1 MCNPLR
7 LSKNHKRINAFQL
20 FSVGTEGFAALWAF
34 CGPVSV
40 NIQGDVVLDTFL
52 MSQRI
57 SIHPS
62 NRVSMSEARPQPR
75 FIRRHGLL
83 DPFIAE
89 IDMALQVLGGGG
101 AASRPNPAGPVRAD
115 DDAGMDLEA
124 KRHAAGLMRVN
135 HVGEV
140 CAQALYRGQA
150 AAVQNPESADF
161 FLEAAAEEVDHLGW
175 CAQRL
180 RELDSRPSLLN
191 PLWYAGS
198 FALGALAS
206 RAGAAKSL
214 GFMAETERQVE
225 AHLDSHLNE
234 LPPADHRSR
243 QIVEQMKRDEIK
255 HRLSAEYRGA
265 EPLPGPVRTVM
276 RLMAKIMTGTAYKI

>member
-1 MCNPLR
+1 MTHPNP
-7 LSKNHKRINAFQL
+7 HPPIAQ
-20 FSVGTEGFAALWAF
+20 
-34 CGPVSV
+34 PVRTG
-40 NIQGDVVLDTFL
+40 IAG
-52 MSQRI
+52 
-57 SIHPS
+57 
-62 NRVSMSEARPQPR
+62 QPR
-75 FIRRHGLL
+75 FVRRHGLL

-89 IDMALQVLGGGG
+89 LDVALQVLGAGVT
-101 AASRPNPAGPVRAD
+101 ASRPNPAGPRVSESD
-115 DDAGMDLEA
+115 VEMDAGA

-150 AAVQNPESADF
+150 AAIPSQESAEF

-198 FALGALAS
+198 FALGMLAS
-206 RAGAAKSL
+206 RAGSAQSM

-225 AHLDSHLNE
+225 AHLESHLTE
-234 LPPADHRSR
+234 LPPMDVRSR
-243 QIVEQMKRDEIK
+243 AIVEEMKQDEVK
-255 HRLSAEYRGA
+255 HRVSAEHRGA
-265 EPLPGPVRTVM
+265 QALPKPLRTAM
-276 RLMAKIMTGTAYKI
+276 QLMAKVMTKTAYKI

>member
-1 MCNPLR
+1 MN
-7 LSKNHKRINAFQL
+7 
-20 FSVGTEGFAALWAF
+20 
-34 CGPVSV
+34 
-40 NIQGDVVLDTFL
+40 
-52 MSQRI
+52 QRI
-57 SIHPS
+57 STPQ
-62 NRVSMSEARPQPR
+62 VAEAAPPPAYDQPR
-75 FIRRHGLL
+75 FIRRHGFF

-89 IDMALQVLGGGG
+89 LDMALQVLGGGVL
-101 AASRPNPAGPVRAD
+101 ASRPNPAGPMQASD
-115 DDAGMDLEA
+115 DVELDLQARQHAG
-124 KRHAAGLMRVN
+124 GLMRVN

-150 AAVQNPESADF
+150 AAVQNPESAAF
-161 FLEAAAEEVDHLGW
+161 FLDAAAEEVDHLGW

-225 AHLDSHLNE
+225 AHLDSHLTD
-234 LPPADHRSR
+234 LPPADTRSR
-243 QIVEQMKRDEIK
+243 AIVEQMKRDEIK
-255 HRLSAEYRGA
+255 HRVSAEHRGA
-265 EPLPGPVRTVM
+265 DSLPKPIGKLM
-276 RLMAKIMTGTAYKI
+276 RLMAKVMTGTAYKI

>member
-1 MCNPLR
+1 MTHFAPS
-7 LSKNHKRINAFQL
+7 LST
-20 FSVGTEGFAALWAF
+20 SALT
-34 CGPVSV
+34 G
-40 NIQGDVVLDTFL
+40 
-52 MSQRI
+52 
-57 SIHPS
+57 
-62 NRVSMSEARPQPR
+62 SEAREPRR
-75 FIRRHGLL
+75 FIRRHGPL

-89 IDMALQVLGGGG
+89 LDVALQVLGGGVT
-101 AASRPNPAGPVRAD
+101 ASRPNPAGLNVEALDAD
-115 DDAGMDLEA
+115 LDTAA

-150 AAVQNPESADF
+150 AAIPSQESAEF

-198 FALGALAS
+198 FALGMLAS
-206 RAGAAKSL
+206 RAGSAQSL

-225 AHLDSHLNE
+225 AHLEGHLTE
-234 LPPADHRSR
+234 LPVSDVRSR
-243 QIVEQMKRDEIK
+243 AIVEAMMKDEAK
-255 HRLSAEYRGA
+255 HRVSAEHRGA
-265 EPLPGPVRTVM
+265 RVLPKPLRSAM
-276 RLMAKIMTGTAYKI
+276 RLMAKVMTKTAYRI

>member
-1 MCNPLR
+1 
-7 LSKNHKRINAFQL
+7 
-20 FSVGTEGFAALWAF
+20 
-34 CGPVSV
+34 
-40 NIQGDVVLDTFL
+40 
-52 MSQRI
+52 
-57 SIHPS
+57 
-62 NRVSMSEARPQPR
+62 
-75 FIRRHGLL
+75 LL
-83 DPFIAE
+83 DPLIAE
-89 IDMALQVLGGGG
+89 LDLALQVLGGGVT
-101 AASRPNPAGPVRAD
+101 ASRPNPAGPRAEID
-115 DDAGMDLEA
+115 DTALDSAA

-150 AAVQNPESADF
+150 AATHSAESAAF

-198 FALGALAS
+198 FAMGALAS

-225 AHLDSHLNE
+225 AHLEGHLTD
-234 LPPADHRSR
+234 LPASDARSR
-243 QIVEQMKRDEIK
+243 AIVAQMKADEIS
-255 HRLSAEYRGA
+255 HRISAEQRGA
-265 EPLPGPVRTVM
+265 DALPKPVRAAM
-276 RLMAKIMTGTAYKI
+276 RFMAKIMTRTAYKI